1 MLWHTAWRD
10 TRWRFLIGLAILSSI
25 ALANTL
31 AYPYWQGVMAS
42 TLVAGSDARVAHEIN
57 SLAQVASTFRGYVWV
72 QLVRVNLSYLFIVFA
87 VLLGATGPFSQRP
100 GAIFTL
106 SLPISRRRV
115 CAVRV
120 ATDLAELCG
129 LGLIPMLLVPL
140 AAPAIGYTY
149 PLADALVQGIQILSG
164 GAVFYCLSLWL
175 ATLFDDRWRPII
187 IPLAVAVLGGLCTNL
202 IPTLAPFSPATLM
215 EGESYFRTGVPAWAG
230 ICVWLTVS
238 AAVLYATLRSV
249 ETRDF

>member
-10 TRWRFLIGLAILSSI
+10 TRWRFLIGLAILTSI
-25 ALANTL
+25 ALANILT
-31 AYPYWQGVMAS
+31 YPYWQSIVAS
-42 TLVAGSDARVAHEIN
+42 TAAASNAQIAPDIN
-57 SLAQVASTFRGYVWV
+57 SIEQVASTFRGYVWV

-115 CAVRV
+115 CVVRV
-120 ATDLAELCG
+120 ATDVAELCA

-140 AAPAIGYTY
+140 VAPTIGYTY
-149 PLADALVQGIQILSG
+149 PLADALIQGVQMISG

-175 ATLFDDRWRPII
+175 ATLCDDRWRPIV
-187 IPLAVAVLGGLCTNL
+187 IPLAVAVLAGLCTNL
-202 IPTLAPFSPATLM
+202 IPTLAPFSPATVM
-215 EGESYFRTGVPAWAG
+215 ESESFFRTGVPAWTG
-230 ICVWLTVS
+230 ICVWLAIS
-238 AAVLYATLRSV
+238 AAVLYATLRSL

>member
-1 MLWHTAWRD
+1 MLWRTAWRD

-25 ALANTL
+25 ALSNIL

-42 TLVAGSDARVAHEIN
+42 TLADGSNAQVPHALN
-57 SLAQVASTFRGYVWV
+57 SLAQVARTFRGFVWV
-72 QLVRVNLSYLFIVFA
+72 QLVRVNLSYIFIVFA

-106 SLPISRRRV
+106 SLPVSRRHV
-115 CAVRV
+115 CAVRI
-120 ATDLAELCG
+120 ATDLVELCA

-140 AAPAIGYTY
+140 VAPTIGYTY
-149 PLADALVQGIQILSG
+149 PLADALVQGFQIVCG
-164 GAVFYCLSLWL
+164 GTVFYCLSLWL
-175 ATLFDDRWRPII
+175 ATRFDDRWRPII

-202 IPTLAPFSPATLM
+202 IPTLAPFSPATVM
-215 EGESYFRTGVPAWAG
+215 EGESYFRTGVPAWTG
-230 ICVWLTVS
+230 MCFWLIVS
-238 AAVLYATLRSV
+238 AGVLTATLRSV

>member
-1 MLWHTAWRD
+1 MLWYSAWRN

-25 ALANTL
+25 ALANIL
-31 AYPYWQGVMAS
+31 AYPYWQGVVAS
-42 TLVAGSDARVAHEIN
+42 TAAGSNAQVAPEIN
-57 SLAQVASTFRGYVWV
+57 SIAQVASTFRGYVWV
-72 QLVRVNLSYLFIVFA
+72 QLVHVNLSYLFIVFA

-115 CAVRV
+115 CAVRI

-140 AAPAIGYTY
+140 AAQAVGYAY
-149 PLADALVQGIQILSG
+149 PLTDALIQGVQILSG
-164 GAVFYCLSLWL
+164 GAVFYGLSLWL
-175 ATLFDDRWRPII
+175 ATVFDDRWRPLI
-187 IPLAVAVLGGLCTNL
+187 IPLAVAVLAGLCTNL
-202 IPTLAPFSPATLM
+202 IPTLAPFSPTTVM
-215 EGESYFRTGVPAWAG
+215 EGESFFRTGVPAWTG
-230 ICVWLTVS
+230 ICVWLVIS
-238 AAVLYATLRSV
+238 ATVLYATLRSI